1 MCEDGQC
8 HMGLGRAPCHFLT
21 PEVQRVNGPVLENPA
36 LCNTWRIW
44 APHCLGGS
52 ESPWQ
57 RGHPTHTHRTLSL
70 LPVTPGPPQ
79 ALPGLPHRNGELS
92 MCLTLL
98 CVCLQCP
105 RHRGVTV
112 RRLGPATTL
121 LQEARCHL
129 QGAAS
134 SRVSHPVTGERAL
147 YHVASAAGRCTVTGR
162 GRVQA
167 GGGCRLGV
175 LHGHWPGEGAGQGSC
190 TVTSRGRVQAGG
202 GCRLGVLHGHW
213 PGEGAGRGCCTVA
226 GRGRVQA
233 GGAARSLAGGGCRP
247 GVLHSRWPGEGAA
260 GGGCRPGEL
269 HGHWLGEG
277 AGQGRVQA
285 GGAAQSLAGGGC
297 RPGKLHGHWPGEGA
311 GRGSCT
317 VTGRGRVQV
326 GVLEGPGCG
335 CDSFPGGLENV
346 LMPQKGDRA
355 RRALG
360 QPERNLD
367 TGLWA

>member
-1 MCEDGQC
+1 
-8 HMGLGRAPCHFLT
+8 MGLGRAPCHFLT

-147 YHVASAAGRCTVTGR
+147 YHVASAAG
-162 GRVQA
+162 
-167 GGGCRLGV
+167 
-175 LHGHWPGEGAGQGSC
+175 
-190 TVTSRGRVQAGG
+190 
-202 GCRLGVLHGHW
+202 
-213 PGEGAGRGCCTVA
+213 
-226 GRGRVQA
+226 
-233 GGAARSLAGGGCRP
+233 GAARSLAGGGCRP
-247 GVLHSRWPGEGAA
+247 GVLH
-260 GGGCRPGEL
+260 GCRPGEL
-269 HGHWLGEG
+269 HGHWPGEG
-277 AGQGRVQA
+277 AGQ
-285 GGAAQSLAGGGC
+285 
-297 RPGKLHGHWPGEGA
+297 
-311 GRGSCT
+311 GSCT